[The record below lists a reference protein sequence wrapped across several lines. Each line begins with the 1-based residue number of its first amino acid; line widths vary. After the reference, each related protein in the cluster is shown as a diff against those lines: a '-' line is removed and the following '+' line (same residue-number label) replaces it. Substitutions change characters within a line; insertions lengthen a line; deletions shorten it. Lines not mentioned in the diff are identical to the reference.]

1 MAEYRINYTQS
12 NFTGGIVA
20 AELYGRNDFNKVK
33 TGLKKCTNWTIR
45 EAGGLE
51 FRRGTKY
58 VNTIPV
64 AAGNKFKIAS
74 ISDILIVFGASKI
87 YWLKEDNTWGEVS
100 YPATPNLDSLMFEEL
115 KQRLYFYDGTINLS
129 EIYLVEEVVDQQT
142 QETAMVPHARYTKF
156 EEELVGTTLVAQ
168 TTPDASIDP
177 RVDVEHSYTVALMSA
192 DGEKESIAITPG
204 ATDTANVELSGTE
217 YVTVTAVFPR
227 STISEYA
234 GGRVLFFKK
243 YQGIYYYLTSLD
255 INGGG
260 TIKGS
265 GTNPYTRDPQQDTTG
280 AYGWTYVN
288 NGTTNHVYTSSEYP
302 AVADIAYSDST
313 LTTQSFAITD
323 FYYEYKDQGEYSVDT
338 SKMTKEKPV
347 YLTSD
352 GYLPY
357 VNSIADY
364 GQRLFLTL
372 SLRLEE
378 DNINIIFTQA
388 GNINSLAYTK
398 LRGDDEAGFLAVPV
412 SHFDSWGR
420 VVSGLELM
428 FCTNYTIQHV
438 SGYGDMQIEPLLF
451 DGMSKTVQPVR
462 TRRSLLY
469 TNPNNKNIYDL
480 SYNEYGQYDNP
491 DLTLLIKYIFED
503 KEIKRLEIK
512 DYPVKTIYVLCADG
526 DLYCLTYVKEQN
538 IYAWYKLEHFGK
550 VHDIHVVNLETE
562 DEIYIVTKDNGNYIV
577 ELAYHRTDTVY
588 TDCTVLVRRAS
599 IADNVI
605 TGLPACLEGKKVR
618 VFDLGNNRY
627 YGDYDIAHPQTIE
640 EGGNIVQID
649 DVEFDGYT
657 VVDGSITLDDSVYL
671 EGDVLVGLPYYAVAE
686 TIPLEFQDQN
696 GNSTIGRKKTISDAY
711 LRYGDSRGLTYKT
724 LGREYDCG
732 ICKKDI
738 VDNAEFLER
747 GQVRLNTESEYKWD
761 STIKL
766 LQRQPYPA
774 RIESI
779 TLGLNFN
786 DKS

>member
-12 NFTGGIVA
+12 NFTGGIIA

-58 VNTIPV
+58 VNTIPA
-64 AAGNKFKIAS
+64 AAGNKFKVAS

-87 YWLKEDNTWGEVS
+87 YWLKKNNTWGEVT
-100 YPATPNLDSLMFEEL
+100 YPSTPNLDSLMFEEL

-129 EIYLVEEVVDQQT
+129 EIYLTEDPVT
-142 QETAMVPHARYTKF
+142 HETVPLARYTQF
-156 EEELVGTTLVAQ
+156 EEELVGTTLTAVA
-168 TTPDASIDP
+168 THDSSIDP
-177 RVDVEHSYTVALMSA
+177 RVDIEHSYTVALISA

-217 YVTVTAVFPR
+217 YVTVTAVFPQD
-227 STISEYA
+227 TVNEYA

-243 YQGIYYYLTSLD
+243 YQGIYYYLTSKD
-255 INGGG
+255 I
-260 TIKGS
+260 
-265 GTNPYTRDPQQDTTG
+265 PDTTP
-280 AYGWTYVN
+280 
-288 NGTTNHVYTSSEYP
+288 GTTYT
-302 AVADIAYSDST
+302 
-313 LTTQSFAITD
+313 
-323 FYYEYKDQGEYSVDT
+323 YKDQGEYSVDT

-378 DNINIIFTQA
+378 DYINIIFTQA

-512 DYPVKTIYVLCADG
+512 DYPVKTVYVLCADG

-550 VHDIHVVNLETE
+550 VHDLHVVNLETE
-562 DEIYIVTKDNGNYIV
+562 DEIYIVTKDNGNYIL
-577 ELAYHRTDTVY
+577 ELAYHRTDAVY

-599 IADNVI
+599 ITDNVI
-605 TGLPACLEGKKVR
+605 TGLPACFEGKKVR

-627 YGDYDIAHPQTIE
+627 YGDYDIAHPQTVE

-657 VVDGSITLDDSVYL
+657 VVDGTIALGTEIYL

-686 TIPLEFQDQN
+686 TIPLEFQDSN

>member
-87 YWLKEDNTWGEVS
+87 YWLKKDNTWGEVS
-100 YPATPNLDSLMFEEL
+100 YPATPNLGSLMFEEL

-129 EIYLVEEVVDQQT
+129 EIYLTEDPVTHE
-142 QETAMVPHARYTKF
+142 MVPLARYTKF
-156 EEELVGTTLVAQ
+156 EEELVGTTLTAVA
-168 TTPDASIDP
+168 THDGSIDP
-177 RVDVEHSYTVALMSA
+177 RVDIEHSYTVALMSA
-192 DGEKESIAITPG
+192 DGETESIAITPG
-204 ATDTANVELSGTE
+204 ASDTANVELSGTE
-217 YVTVTAVFPR
+217 YVTVTATFPQD
-227 STISEYA
+227 TVNQYA

-243 YQGIYYYLTSLD
+243 YQGIYYYLTSKD
-255 INGGG
+255 I
-260 TIKGS
+260 
-265 GTNPYTRDPQQDTTG
+265 PDTSP
-280 AYGWTYVN
+280 
-288 NGTTNHVYTSSEYP
+288 GTTYT
-302 AVADIAYSDST
+302 
-313 LTTQSFAITD
+313 
-323 FYYEYKDQGEYSVDT
+323 YKDQGEYSVDT

-491 DLTLLIKYIFED
+491 DLTLLIKYIFEN
-503 KEIKRLEIK
+503 KTIKRLEIK

-550 VHDIHVVNLETE
+550 VHDIHVVNLDAE

-577 ELAYHRTDTVY
+577 ELAYHRTDAVY

-599 IADNVI
+599 ITDNVI
-605 TGLPACLEGKKVR
+605 TGLPACFEGKKVR

-657 VVDGSITLDDSVYL
+657 VVSGSITLEDSVYL

-686 TIPLEFQDQN
+686 TIPLEFQDSN

>member
-12 NFTGGIVA
+12 NFTGGIIA

-58 VNTIPV
+58 VNTIPA
-64 AAGNKFKIAS
+64 AAGNKFKVAS

-87 YWLKEDNTWGEVS
+87 YWLKKNNTWGEVT
-100 YPATPNLDSLMFEEL
+100 YPSTPNLDSLMFEEL

-129 EIYLVEEVVDQQT
+129 EIYLTEDPVT
-142 QETAMVPHARYTKF
+142 HETVPLARYTQF
-156 EEELVGTTLVAQ
+156 EEELVGTTLTAVA
-168 TTPDASIDP
+168 THDSSIDP
-177 RVDVEHSYTVALMSA
+177 RVDIEHSYTVALISA

-217 YVTVTAVFPR
+217 YVTVTAVFPQD
-227 STISEYA
+227 TVNEYA

-243 YQGIYYYLTSLD
+243 YQGIYYYLTSKD
-255 INGGG
+255 I
-260 TIKGS
+260 
-265 GTNPYTRDPQQDTTG
+265 PDTTP
-280 AYGWTYVN
+280 
-288 NGTTNHVYTSSEYP
+288 GTTYT
-302 AVADIAYSDST
+302 
-313 LTTQSFAITD
+313 
-323 FYYEYKDQGEYSVDT
+323 YKDQGEYSVDT

-378 DNINIIFTQA
+378 DYINIIFTQA

-428 FCTNYTIQHV
+428 FCANYTIQHV

-512 DYPVKTIYVLCADG
+512 DYPVKTVYVLCADG

-550 VHDIHVVNLETE
+550 VHDLHVVNLETE
-562 DEIYIVTKDNGNYIV
+562 DEIYIVTKDNGNYIL
-577 ELAYHRTDTVY
+577 ELAYHRTDAVY

-599 IADNVI
+599 ITDNVI
-605 TGLPACLEGKKVR
+605 TGLPACFEGKKVR

-627 YGDYDIAHPQTIE
+627 YGDYDIAHPQTVE

-657 VVDGSITLDDSVYL
+657 VVDGTIALGTEIYL

-686 TIPLEFQDQN
+686 TIPLEFQDSN

>member
-12 NFTGGIVA
+12 NFTGGIVSP
-20 AELYGRNDFNKVK
+20 ELYGRNDFNKVK
-33 TGLKKCTNWTIR
+33 TGLKKCINWTIR

-58 VNTIPV
+58 INTVPV
-64 AAGNKFKIAS
+64 AAGNKFKTAS

-87 YWLKEDNTWGEVS
+87 YYLKNDNTWGEVA
-100 YPATPNLDSLMFEEL
+100 YPATPNLDTLMFEEL

-129 EIYLVEEVVDQQT
+129 QITLQEDPITHETVPVAQYTQFEQT
-142 QETAMVPHARYTKF
+142 PTGVTISLSR
-156 EEELVGTTLVAQ
+156 VGT
-168 TTPDASIDP
+168 ASP
-177 RVDVEHSYTVALMSA
+177 RVPIDYYYTVAFLSS
-192 DGEKESIAITPG
+192 DGRVETIGCTPEKIS
-204 ATDTANVELSGTE
+204 DVNSELSNDE
-217 YVTVTAVFPR
+217 YIHMNVSVSQDLAN
-227 STISEYA
+227 EYA
-234 GGRVLFFKK
+234 GGKILVYKK
-243 YQGIYYYLTSLD
+243 YQGEYYYLTAID
-255 INGGG
+255 IPATSPG
-260 TIKGS
+260 TSYDYNDK
-265 GTNPYTRDPQQDTTG
+265 
-280 AYGWTYVN
+280 
-288 NGTTNHVYTSSEYP
+288 
-302 AVADIAYSDST
+302 
-313 LTTQSFAITD
+313 
-323 FYYEYKDQGEYSVDT
+323 GEYSVDV
-338 SKMTKEKPV
+338 SKSVKERPV
-347 YLTSD
+347 YLTTD

-372 SLRLEE
+372 SLALSQS
-378 DNINIIFTQA
+378 DINIIFSEV
-388 GNINSLAYTK
+388 GNIDAMAFSKT
-398 LRGDDEAGFLAVPV
+398 RDDDEAGYLAAPI
-412 SHFDSWGR
+412 SHYDSWGR
-420 VVSGLELM
+420 VISGLDLM
-428 FCTNYTIQHV
+428 FATSYTMQHI
-438 SGYGDMQIEPLLF
+438 SGYGDFQIEPILF
-451 DGMSKTVQPVR
+451 DGVSKTVQPVR
-462 TRRSLLY
+462 SRRSLIY
-469 TNPNNKNIYDL
+469 TNTNNRNIYDL
-480 SYNEYGQYDNP
+480 SFNEYGQYDNP
-491 DLTLLIKYIFED
+491 DLTLLVKYIFED
-503 KEIKRLEIK
+503 KTIKRMEIK
-512 DYPVKTIYVLCADG
+512 DYPVKTLYVLCDDG
-526 DLYCLTYVKEQN
+526 ELYCLTYIKEQN
-538 IYAWYKLEHFGK
+538 IYAWYKIEHFGK
-550 VHDIHVVNLETE
+550 VYDLHVINLDRE
-562 DEIYIVTKDNGNYIV
+562 DEIYIVTKDNGNYVV
-577 ELAYHRTDTVY
+577 ELAYHRTNTVY
-588 TDCTVLVRRAS
+588 TDCTVRVPRAS
-599 IADNVI
+599 ITDNVI
-605 TGLPACLEGKKVR
+605 TGLPACFEGKKVR

-627 YGDYDIAHPQTIE
+627 YGDYDIAHPQTVE

-686 TIPLEFQDQN
+686 TIPLEFQDQS

>member
-58 VNTIPV
+58 INTIPV

-74 ISDILIVFGASKI
+74 ISDVLIVFGASKI
-87 YWLKEDNTWGEVS
+87 YYLKDDNTWGETA
-100 YPATPNLDSLMFEEL
+100 YPATPNLDTLMFEEL

-129 EIYLVEEVVDQQT
+129 QITLQEDPITHEI
-142 QETAMVPHARYTKF
+142 VPVAQYAQF
-156 EEELVGTTLVAQ
+156 EKELSGTTLTATRQ
-168 TTPDASIDP
+168 QSGTPPSP
-177 RVDVEHSYTVALMSA
+177 RVEIEYSYTVALINA
-192 DGEKESIAITPG
+192 DGEKETIALMPA
-204 ATDTANVELSGTE
+204 ATVDHVNSELSDDE
-217 YVTVTAVFPR
+217 YVQLVATFPQATVN
-227 STISEYA
+227 EYA
-234 GGRVLFFKK
+234 GGRVLFFKR
-243 YQGIYYYLTSLD
+243 YQGIYYYLDAMNIDATTPAD
-255 INGGG
+255 TYTYND
-260 TIKGS
+260 KG
-265 GTNPYTRDPQQDTTG
+265 
-280 AYGWTYVN
+280 A
-288 NGTTNHVYTSSEYP
+288 
-302 AVADIAYSDST
+302 
-313 LTTQSFAITD
+313 
-323 FYYEYKDQGEYSVDT
+323 YSVDT
-338 SKMTKEKPV
+338 SRVIKRKPA
-347 YLTSD
+347 YLTTE
-352 GYLPY
+352 GYFPY

-364 GQRLFLTL
+364 GQRLFFTISLQL
-372 SLRLEE
+372 SDTESNL
-378 DNINIIFTQA
+378 IFTQV
-388 GNINSLAYTK
+388 GDVDSLAYTE
-398 LRGDDEAGFLAVPV
+398 LRNDDEAGYLAVPI
-412 SHFDSWGR
+412 SHYDAWAR

-428 FCTNYTIQHV
+428 FATSYTIQHV
-438 SGYGDMQIEPLLF
+438 SGYGDMQIEPLVF

-469 TNPNNKNIYDL
+469 TNPNNRNVYDL

-491 DLTLLIKYIFED
+491 DLTLLVKYIFEE
-503 KEIKRLEIK
+503 KTIKRMEIK
-512 DYPVKTIYVLCADG
+512 DYPVKTVYVLCEDG

-538 IYAWYKLEHFGK
+538 IYAWYKLEHFGY
-550 VHDIHVVNLETE
+550 VHDIHVINLATE
-562 DEIYIVTKDNGNYIV
+562 DEIYIVTKDNGNYIL
-577 ELAYHRTDTVY
+577 ELAYHRTDNVY
-588 TDCTVLVRRAS
+588 TDCTVRVSRAS
-599 IADNVI
+599 ITDNVI
-605 TGLPACLEGKKVR
+605 TGLPACFEGKKVR

-640 EGGNIVQID
+640 EGGNVVQID